1 MKTIKI
7 ALLFVLISSL
17 TFAQDYAF
25 KVLANKGANTLK
37 SGAEWVPL
45 KTGATLKNGD
55 ELKVVENAYLGL
67 VYNSGKPLEL
77 KQPGNYKVADLSA
90 KMKGNTATV
99 LNKYTDFI
107 LSSNAEDKK
116 NKLNATGAVNRDVNQ
131 HSIHVVLPDNQLS
144 SIYDHLAVVNLDT
157 KVAAPYVVTVKNM
170 FDDELNK
177 FEISETSFQIDLN
190 DAKYVKETAVLLE
203 VKSKSDPKAVSKTRL
218 IKKLSPAE
226 QATVK
231 KKLAE
236 AGPDITEQTALSK
249 LILARFYEEQNL
261 LIDAITSY
269 EEAIKMAPDVP
280 TFVEEYQYFLTRHS
294 LK

>member
-116 NKLNATGAVNRDVNQ
+116 NKLNATGAVNRDVIQ
-131 HSIHVVLPDNQLS
+131 HSIHVVLPDNQLAG
-144 SIYDHLAVVNLDT
+144 IYDHLVIVNLDT
-157 KVAAPYVVTVKNM
+157 KVAGPYIVTVKNM

-177 FEISETSFQIDLN
+177 LEISETSFQIDLN

>member
-1 MKTIKI
+1 MKTTKI
-7 ALLFVLISSL
+7 TLLFVLISSL

-37 SGAEWVPL
+37 SGADWVPL

-116 NKLNATGAVNRDVNQ
+116 NKLNATGAVNRDVIQ
-131 HSIHVVLPDNQLS
+131 HSIHVVLPDNQLAG
-144 SIYDHLAVVNLDT
+144 IYDHLAVVNLDT
-157 KVAAPYVVTVKNM
+157 KVAGPYLVTVKNM

-190 DAKYVKETAVLLE
+190 DAKYAKENAVLLE
-203 VKSKSDPKAVSKTRL
+203 VKSKADPKAVSKTRL

-226 QATVK
+226 HATVK

-280 TFVEEYQYFLTRHS
+280 TFVEEYGYFLTRHS

>member
-1 MKTIKI
+1 MKTTKI
-7 ALLFVLISSL
+7 ALLFVLISSF

-37 SGAEWVPL
+37 SGADWVPL

-55 ELKVVENAYLGL
+55 ELNVVENAYLGL

-77 KQPGNYKVADLSA
+77 KQPGNYKVSDLSA

-116 NKLNATGAVNRDVNQ
+116 NKLNATGAVNRDVIQ
-131 HSIHVVLPDNQLS
+131 HSIHVVLPDNQLAG
-144 SIYDHLAVVNLDT
+144 IYDHLAVVNLDT
-157 KVAAPYVVTVKNM
+157 KVAGPYIVTVKNM

-190 DAKYVKETAVLLE
+190 DAKYTKENAVLLE

-280 TFVEEYQYFLTRHS
+280 TFMEEYGYFLTRHS

>member
-1 MKTIKI
+1 MKTTKI

-116 NKLNATGAVNRDVNQ
+116 NKLNATGAVNRDVIQ
-131 HSIHVVLPDNQLS
+131 HSIHVVLPDNQLAG
-144 SIYDHLAVVNLDT
+144 IYDHLVIVNLDT
-157 KVAAPYVVTVKNM
+157 KVAGPYIVTVKNM

-177 FEISETSFQIDLN
+177 LEISETSFQIDLN

>member
-1 MKTIKI
+1 MKTTKI

-116 NKLNATGAVNRDVNQ
+116 NKLNATGAVNRDVIQ
-131 HSIHVVLPDNQLS
+131 HSIHVVLPDNQLAG
-144 SIYDHLAVVNLDT
+144 IYDHLVIVNLDT
-157 KVAAPYVVTVKNM
+157 KVAGPYIVTLKNM

-177 FEISETSFQIDLN
+177 LEISETSFQIDLN

>member
-1 MKTIKI
+1 MKTTKI

-177 FEISETSFQIDLN
+177 LEISETSFQIDLN